1 MGNCFSHAL
10 FRQWWHCAAAR
21 ELLDEQDIE
30 LLELEDS
37 AGGEDQ
43 LGAQSGRHGTALGRQ
58 KLKLLPVASFGVV
71 VVGAIAMGTFS
82 ANFVFL
88 LLSAALALFL
98 LSSALLILLLPRLA
112 CWLWARHVDDRFRHF
127 VLGLRRRELALFGL
141 RHFSSSSSPSSSSP
155 HRSAVLPFRAQRV
168 QCLRQLCRFVR
179 AFNTASARLVLT
191 SNERDSL
198 LFNFVGD
205 EMRTLCDAGET
216 AAVDDDND
224 LHINSL
230 KSLWQYHF
238 LVRSEFI
245 RCALLALRHDL
256 WRREHLAFCRH
267 LALILNTV
275 RATTTA
281 VPLCIT
287 NVYGRTSSRTNANN
301 VLKSGADLAVASRAS
316 MCRAQL
322 EWALE
327 RLQPSPD
334 DGGADSAWPPP
345 PDVVKCVE
353 QVAVSLRHALEE
365 CQLKQCPPQQLPA
378 GGGDASFHGQN
389 ADDELLAQCQ
399 AQSCG
404 SMVDDEEDYQ
414 IFELDTATV
423 DNGNNNNSRKA
434 GKRRSICEE
443 EDEFFVSANSAA
455 GVALTHDAV
464 LRELGAALTLRKE
477 QCLRRERR
485 ALARARGLPDEAA
498 VPAEELDRTPF
509 AAAAAAAASR
519 DVTTVVAPAAAAVL
533 MTPPNQAAL
542 MPSAEAVAAQ
552 RAAILG
558 LQQRNEMEQFGDD
571 EEDEEE

>member
-1 MGNCFSHAL
+1 M
-10 FRQWWHCAAAR
+10 AR

-37 AGGEDQ
+37 AGGEDR
-43 LGAQSGRHGTALGRQ
+43 LEAQSGRHGTATTLGRQ
-58 KLKLLPVASFGVV
+58 QLKLLLPVASSVV
-71 VVGAIAMGTFS
+71 VVCAIATQWHWLCAFS
-82 ANFVFL
+82 AYFVFL

-112 CWLWARHVDDRFRHF
+112 CWLWARHVDHRFRHF

-216 AAVDDDND
+216 ADEAVTAVDDDDND

-245 RCALLALRHDL
+245 RCALLALCRDL
-256 WRREHLAFCRH
+256 RRREHLAFCRH

-275 RATTTA
+275 RATTAA
-281 VPLCIT
+281 VPLCVT
-287 NVYGRTSSRTNANN
+287 KVYGRTSSRTNANN
-301 VLKSGADLAVASRAS
+301 VLKSGADLATASRAS
-316 MCRAQL
+316 ICRAQL

-334 DGGADSAWPPP
+334 DGWADSAWPPP

-365 CQLKQCPPQQLPA
+365 CQQKQCPPQQLPA

-389 ADDELLAQCQ
+389 ADDELAQCQ
-399 AQSCG
+399 AQNFG
-404 SMVDDEEDYQ
+404 SIVDDEEDYQ
-414 IFELDTATV
+414 IFELDTAAV
-423 DNGNNNNSRKA
+423 ENGNNNNSRKT
-434 GKRRSICEE
+434 GKRRSNGEE
-443 EDEFFVSANSAA
+443 QEDEFFVAANSAA

-485 ALARARGLPDEAA
+485 ALARARGLPDEAV

-509 AAAAAAAASR
+509 AAAVAAAACR
-519 DVTTVVAPAAAAVL
+519 DATTVVAPTAAAVL

-542 MPSAEAVAAQ
+542 VPSAEAVAAQ

>member
-37 AGGEDQ
+37 AGSDDQ

-58 KLKLLPVASFGVV
+58 KLKLLPVASFVVV

-88 LLSAALALFL
+88 LLSAALALCL

-141 RHFSSSSSPSSSSP
+141 RHFSSP

-198 LFNFVGD
+198 LFNFVCD

-216 AAVDDDND
+216 ADEAVAAVDDDDND

-245 RCALLALRHDL
+245 RCALLALRRDL
-256 WRREHLAFCRH
+256 RRREHLAFCRN

-275 RATTTA
+275 RATTAA

-301 VLKSGADLAVASRAS
+301 VLKGAGADVAAASRAS

-334 DGGADSAWPPP
+334 DDGADSAWPPP

-365 CQLKQCPPQQLPA
+365 CQQKQCPPQQLPA
-378 GGGDASFHGQN
+378 GGGDASFHRQN
-389 ADDELLAQCQ
+389 ADDELAQCQ

-414 IFELDTATV
+414 IFELDTAAV
-423 DNGNNNNSRKA
+423 ENGNNNSSRKA

-443 EDEFFVSANSAA
+443 EDEFFVAANSAA

-519 DVTTVVAPAAAAVL
+519 DATTVVAPAAAAVL

-542 MPSAEAVAAQ
+542 MPSAKAVAAQ

-571 EEDEEE
+571 EEDVEE